1 MVNCTSS
8 EDDLVEM
15 YWKLGNTEKEKED
28 EKYFISQLVTL
39 SDWNVKA
46 ECKIRLNDSFECS
59 KDLQITI
66 YSKWNF
72 KLI

>member
-1 MVNCTSS
+1 
-8 EDDLVEM
+8 M
-15 YWKLGNTEKEKED
+15 YWKLGNTENEKED
-28 EKYFISQLVTL
+28 ENYFIALPVTL

-46 ECKIRLNDSFECS
+46 ECKIKLNDSFECS

-66 YSKWNF
+66 YSKCNF

>member
-1 MVNCTSS
+1 
-8 EDDLVEM
+8 M

-46 ECKIRLNDSFECS
+46 ECKITLNDSFECS
-59 KDLQITI
+59 KDLEITI